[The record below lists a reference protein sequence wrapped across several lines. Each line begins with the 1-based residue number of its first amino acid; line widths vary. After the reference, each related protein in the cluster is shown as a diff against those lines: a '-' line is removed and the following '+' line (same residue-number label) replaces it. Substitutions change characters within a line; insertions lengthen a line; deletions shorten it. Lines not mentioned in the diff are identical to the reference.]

1 MEMIF
6 NEVKKQ
12 LTKEEYKLFV
22 TKFKVK
28 LPEDYK
34 EHILKYNGGYPNYE
48 FINDIRI
55 HYFHTITHS
64 DHSLENILEK
74 LEHVLPK
81 DFFPI
86 AKDEGGNHICIS
98 LKQETYGEIYIWYH
112 DMDENK
118 ELEFLARDF
127 NSLMNNLTEEPV
139 S

>member
-55 HYFHTITHS
+55 H
-64 DHSLENILEK
+64 
-74 LEHVLPK
+74 
-81 DFFPI
+81 
-86 AKDEGGNHICIS
+86 
-98 LKQETYGEIYIWYH
+98 
-112 DMDENK
+112 
-118 ELEFLARDF
+118 
-127 NSLMNNLTEEPV
+127 
-139 S
+139 